1 MVSPVNVSFQLLELA
16 FGSVLLKVLTP
27 VMPSSE
33 LLLSSAIWRST
44 TSPQN
49 GLASELVDNVATR
62 FKFLSRIIYKS
73 LTSLFMYEK
82 SSRFRDY
89 LIAGRYSIVTS
100 AFLGSGTKCRA
111 CGTPPVNLGKVDNHE
126 TYLSAGFPSIVTLL
140 LAVSIIIS

>member
-1 MVSPVNVSFQLLELA
+1 M
-16 FGSVLLKVLTP
+16 
-27 VMPSSE
+27 
-33 LLLSSAIWRST
+33 
-44 TSPQN
+44 
-49 GLASELVDNVATR
+49 
-62 FKFLSRIIYKS
+62 YK
-73 LTSLFMYEK
+73 K